1 MSSGGPTYSAT
12 TPTTTPTTTTAA
24 RRRGYNSPRRRRGVV
39 ALLAMLFLVLIA
51 TLAVGLVD
59 TTQTQTQVSNTG
71 VRVAEA
77 YAAAESGSEFM
88 RYQLASMNL
97 AFGTDASNLLNNT
110 ATALGQILNGTPN
123 MGGKTV
129 QVTAGAIYIPSQ
141 TTWMKL
147 DPAGQSQFRATIT
160 QGTGGD
166 SNKLI
171 VTVRGSNASFNV
183 TRGIQ
188 LSYRPATGGYALAGL
203 NGVTMSL
210 GAFTDSYSSA
220 KGAYAAQAPGTKG
233 SIVSN
238 GDITLKNT
246 AKVNGDA
253 RPGAGKQTF
262 TQDSAS
268 VTGRTTPLPAAVTY
282 QSVVAPAG
290 LTDLGDVVRSS
301 GTSTLPGGTYLL
313 NSLNLSGT
321 ANIVWTGPVKL
332 YIKNSYVVTG
342 GATIQT
348 YGNNPANRVLYFL
361 PTCTTATWGG
371 TTECVGELYAPD
383 TDFTITGSVQ
393 LMGRITAKSI
403 NNSSTGGMHCDEA
416 LPYPGGSGPYALIP
430 DSYREVP

>member
-1 MSSGGPTYSAT
+1 MRSSGLKYLAT
-12 TPTTTPTTTTAA
+12 PAA
-24 RRRGYNSPRRRRGVV
+24 PRRRPLMSRPRRRGVV

-51 TLAVGLVD
+51 TLTVGLCD
-59 TTQTQTQVSNTG
+59 TTQTQTQVSNTNL
-71 VRVAEA
+71 RVAEA
-77 YAAAESGSEFM
+77 YAAAESGSDFM

-97 AFGTDASNLLNNT
+97 PFGTDASNLLPNT
-110 ATALGQILNGTPN
+110 AAALGQVLNGTPN

-141 TTWMKL
+141 TTWMSL
-147 DPAGQSQFRATIT
+147 DPSGQTRFRATIT

-171 VTVRGSNASFNV
+171 VTVRGSNAAFNV
-183 TRGIQ
+183 SRGIQ
-188 LSYRPATGGYALAGL
+188 LTYRPATGGYALAGL
-203 NGVTMSL
+203 NGVTMSG

-220 KGAYAAQAPGTKG
+220 KGDYAAQTPGKKG

-253 RPGAGKQTF
+253 RPGVGKTTI
-262 TQDSAS
+262 TQDTSS
-268 VTGRTTPLPAAVTY
+268 VTGRTAPVPAAVSY
-282 QSVVAPAG
+282 PSVVEPAG
-290 LTDLGDVVRSS
+290 LTNLGDVVMSS
-301 GTSTLPGGTYLL
+301 GTSTLPGGSYVL

-321 ANIVWTGPVKL
+321 ANIIWTGPVKL
-332 YIKNSYVVTG
+332 YIRGAYSVTG

-348 YGNNPANRVLYFL
+348 YQNNPANRTLYFE

-371 TTECVGELYAPD
+371 TTASVGELYAPD
-383 TDFTITGSVQ
+383 TNLVITGSVQ

-403 NNSSTGGMHCDEA
+403 TNSSTGGMHSDES